1 MLHSKTA
8 ALLWLIS
15 ALLFFSLFQMARRNS
30 DSTRSIHP
38 SASDSAIPISDRRS
52 ALYKKMARD
61 LDEKGPMFL
70 KHGQTSQSLS
80 LSDLFTVKDGSVAP
94 VLKAADPPVRA
105 NVLYLSSHYSLRISE
120 AFKPILDPYF
130 DKLIWF
136 QNSNLYH
143 FSLFHASH
151 HISPVPASQDEIE
164 AEAAAVG
171 AVVEGLCPLK
181 IVLDRVLLTSTGVLL
196 GCWQVVSG
204 SDPMTIRAKLRTAL
218 PRAPENQLVRTIS
231 CFL

>member
-1 MLHSKTA
+1 MCNYPGGFQRAIILLNDYDGFADIMTIRASAAEADLSTSREENGGPAQKREEAGRKETCSGWGRRGRPLVDRELEQQLEQ
-8 ALLWLIS
+8 ALL
-15 ALLFFSLFQMARRNS
+15 AGLLVLSGGA
-30 DSTRSIHP
+30 H
-38 SASDSAIPISDRRS
+38 AHSAIPISDRRS
-52 ALYKKMARD
+52 ALYEKMARD

-120 AFKPILDPYF
+120 ALKPILDPYF

-143 FSLFHASH
+143 FRFATLS
-151 HISPVPASQDEIE
+151 
-164 AEAAAVG
+164 
-171 AVVEGLCPLK
+171 
-181 IVLDRVLLTSTGVLL
+181 IVLRLKLKQLLLELL
-196 GCWQVVSG
+196 
-204 SDPMTIRAKLRTAL
+204 
-218 PRAPENQLVRTIS
+218 
-231 CFL
+231 